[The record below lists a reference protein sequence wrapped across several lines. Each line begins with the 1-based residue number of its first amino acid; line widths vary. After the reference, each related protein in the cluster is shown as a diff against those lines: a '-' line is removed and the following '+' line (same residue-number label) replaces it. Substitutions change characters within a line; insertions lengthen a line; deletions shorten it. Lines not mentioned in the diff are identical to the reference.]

1 MISDIKTIVFLA
13 VLTAL
18 FYLIHV
24 LYHKKHMDF
33 AVVVMIGTGLGLVL
47 GLAIQFVAGFPDA
60 PMDVAFVAETTTWFA
75 MVGNGYINL
84 IKMIVVPLVMVSIMQ
99 VIINMQQGKTM
110 GLLVK
115 KTIAVTMGMVAIASV
130 TGVTIG
136 MLFGVGK
143 GATLVEEGTATAKDI
158 TPVATT
164 HQEPDPGQHCRSNGR
179 QQHHRTGYFLCVP
192 WSGDLVDQL

>member
-1 MISDIKTIVFLA
+1 MESVFFKQFLMISDIKTIVFLA

-143 GATLVEEGTATAKDI
+143 GATLVDTLPIRK
-158 TPVATT
+158 
-164 HQEPDPGQHCRSNGR
+164 R
-179 QQHHRTGYFLCVP
+179 
-192 WSGDLVDQL
+192 